1 LELTRARIRFLFI
14 LRKIPQENKRM
25 LMKLLVK
32 SALPLALALLLVS
45 CSGSPVSNLKTND
58 IVVGTGAQA
67 VKGATLT
74 MHYTGWLYVDGHRG
88 KKFDSSLDSGQPF
101 TFKLGAGEV
110 IEGWDQG
117 IEGMRVGGKRELIIP
132 PGLGY
137 GERGAPPDIPPN
149 SALNFEVQLLAVQ
162 H

>member
-1 LELTRARIRFLFI
+1 MR
-14 LRKIPQENKRM
+14 
-25 LMKLLVK
+25 MKLLVK
-32 SALPLALALLLVS
+32 PALVSALALSLS

-74 MHYTGWLYVDGHRG
+74 LHYTGWLYVDGRRG

-110 IEGWDQG
+110 IEGWDRG

>member
-1 LELTRARIRFLFI
+1 
-14 LRKIPQENKRM
+14 
-25 LMKLLVK
+25 MKLLVK
-32 SALPLALALLLVS
+32 SALALALTLSLAS
-45 CSGSPVSNLKTND
+45 CSASPVSNLKTND

-110 IEGWDQG
+110 IEGWDRG

>member
-1 LELTRARIRFLFI
+1 MR
-14 LRKIPQENKRM
+14 
-25 LMKLLVK
+25 MKLLVK
-32 SALPLALALLLVS
+32 PALTSALALSLS

-74 MHYTGWLYVDGHRG
+74 LHYTGWLYVDGRRG

-110 IEGWDQG
+110 IEGWDRG